1 MVTHEGGT
9 IPEENLTNYNADRV
23 KTLGESILGLT
34 LGCAQCHDH
43 KFDPITQKEYYQLFA
58 FFNTLDDRGLDGN
71 GGVNPG
77 PSFAAHTVL
86 RTGEEP
92 SLRPQI
98 AALKAELARPDEGVL
113 RAWERR
119 QHALL
124 DARGR
129 GLELHPLKILKVS
142 TPNRGAGFDM
152 EDGNR
157 VRLRQVGEPG
167 GVRHLDANCPS
178 WSEPV
183 TGLRVVV
190 HPLPELPGGGWGS
203 GPVDPRRTRRAARPA
218 AAGKAAE
225 APRPTSPGR
234 LRHHRRARSCSPP
247 SP

>member
-1 MVTHEGGT
+1 LLPDRSEAQLIATGFERNNMVTHEGGT

-58 FFNTLDDRGLDGN
+58 FFNTLEDRGLDGN

-77 PSFAAHTVL
+77 PSLTAHTVL
-86 RTGEEP
+86 RTSEEP
-92 SLRPQI
+92 ALRAQI
-98 AALKAELARPDEGVL
+98 AALRSELARPDAAVL
-113 RAWERR
+113 QAWAERQR
-119 QHALL
+119 VRL
-124 DARGR
+124 DARGK
-129 GLELHPLKILKVS
+129 GLDLHPVTILKVS

-157 VRLRQVGEPG
+157 VRLRQVGELGAFDVSTQLPELG
-167 GVRHLDANCPS
+167 API
-178 WSEPV
+178 

-203 GPVDPRRTRRAARPA
+203 GPVEPRRGAGRAKSRR
-218 AAGKAAE
+218 G
-225 APRPTSPGR
+225 
-234 LRHHRRARSCSPP
+234 RSCSPP
-247 SP
+247 SR